1 MEQTKN
7 NSTSKLIAK
16 LLLVIASLIFA
27 ASYFFP
33 YIDFERLAEDSSID
47 ELIWE
52 LEIED
57 DIPKEQKEELIS
69 ILENYSDV
77 DEISNGDFIKM
88 FLVADEFHAMV
99 QKVLYV
105 IVYGPI
111 VIGLVCALTA
121 ILAKRSGV
129 FVIPLILS
137 LVSVGFYSLVK
148 ELFNSD
154 DNMAGIGLDIVTM
167 AGMAMFISSIVCMVV
182 HKKKQV
188 SKFQQMG
195 QGTMGQFTMNYGQNG
210 MPEPTD
216 YSEHAAN
223 SPISY
228 GSQDMGSFLNEIN
241 QNNNQQS

>member
-7 NSTSKLIAK
+7 KSIAKLISK
-16 LLLVIASLIFA
+16 LLLVVASVILA

-33 YIDFERLAEDSSID
+33 YVDFERMAEDSSID

-52 LEIED
+52 LEKEE
-57 DIPKEQKEELIS
+57 DIPKAQKEELIS

-77 DEISNGDFIKM
+77 DEMSNGDFVKM

-111 VIGLVCALTA
+111 VIGLVCAIVA
-121 ILAKRSGV
+121 VFAKRSGG

-148 ELFNSD
+148 ELFDSD
-154 DNMAGIGLDIVTM
+154 DNMAGIGLDIAIM
-167 AGMAMFISSIVCMVV
+167 AGMAIFVLSIVCMVV
-182 HKKKQV
+182 HKKKRMSQ
-188 SKFQQMG
+188 FQQIR
-195 QGTMGQFTMNYGQNG
+195 QGPMGQFSMNYGQNG
-210 MPEPTD
+210 MKEPTD
-216 YSEHAAN
+216 YNEHAAN

-241 QNNNQQS
+241 QNNNQQ